1 MKTKLSVLLLG
12 FFLFFTFAQG
22 AGEKVDSK
30 KIAEGLQKAINNHDA
45 TMMAKLY
52 TEDAILV
59 MSGEPEPIRGRK
71 AIEKNHV
78 ALFRAFPDMKIEFT
92 LVLESGNYIVF
103 EQIVRGTHKG
113 PFPTPAGDLP
123 ATGRNTKPSQEE
135 ENPDELRHG
144 MIPRRYF
151 HDLPSLYRRV
161 TPRSQAGLDRFDRG
175 PFPGINNPMG
185 GD

>member
-12 FFLFFTFAQG
+12 LFLFFTFAQG

-45 TMMAKLY
+45 AMMAKLY

-78 ALFRAFPDMKIEFT
+78 ALFRAFPDMKIEFI

-123 ATGRNTKPSQEE
+123 ATGRKI
-135 ENPDELRHG
+135 ELQ
-144 MIPRRYF
+144 MVWIAKISPE
-151 HDLPSLYRRV
+151 
-161 TPRSQAGLDRFDRG
+161 GLIAEDRTYYDTGEFMRQLG
-175 PFPGINNPMG
+175 LME
-185 GD
+185 